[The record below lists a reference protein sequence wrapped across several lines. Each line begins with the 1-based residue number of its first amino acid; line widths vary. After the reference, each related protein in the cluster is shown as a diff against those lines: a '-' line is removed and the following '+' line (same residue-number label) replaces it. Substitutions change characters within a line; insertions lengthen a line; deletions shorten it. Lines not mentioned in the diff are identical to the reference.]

1 MEHQTTTAPSA
12 FLRKMITFA
21 MAMAVVFGVSAP
33 AVSHAATTPS
43 YQAKITAAPTAPIKL
58 APGEKTVVSVTYQN
72 TGATTWSKD
81 SKSYVSMY
89 TYEPKYRNSVFATA
103 AWIAPDQ
110 VTRLP
115 VASVKKSGTVTFKIP
130 VTAPTKVGT
139 YTEVFQLAAEDTAWI
154 KNSLV
159 KITFVVE
166 KPTVRTTSKGTTAT
180 PTPVVAT
187 ESHVARRLI
196 QSAPMEGVVG
206 GQDLVFRVGFK
217 NIGKTTWQTRT
228 IQSVVTHF
236 AENSTSTPV
245 SAFAHSSWVDGIRA
259 RVSVEGTIAPGQLDL
274 IDFTFRAPA
283 RAGHYTAQFQYTV
296 GDSPVDGGLI
306 EIPVTVTTDAPIVSD
321 AVGFGG
327 QVQLPS
333 EPRIRVG
340 VSKVEAP
347 LRVRSVMD
355 YNIVDGSGAVLGT
368 LPANTIATLSYTS
381 STGVY
386 AIAAPGVA
394 FESQTFL
401 RLEPITPGSY
411 FELVDRKDGVTW
423 NKTLNHNTFRDTFE
437 LRYSVANK
445 MTWFINEL
453 PIEQYVAGVAETS
466 ENVPVEFQK
475 ALMIAVRT
483 YAYTA
488 MDAGTKHKDRNYDVD
503 ATYDQVYKGYARE
516 QYFKKVTAAV
526 NATRGQ
532 LVTYNDQA
540 VVTPY
545 YSRSDGRT
553 RDWTE
558 VWGGKAKPWL
568 VSVKAEYDKGKTMWG
583 HGVGMS
589 ATDAMLRAD
598 REGLTYQQLLQY
610 YYTGTTVQTRY
621 Q

>member
-1 MEHQTTTAPSA
+1 M
-12 FLRKMITFA
+12 
-21 MAMAVVFGVSAP
+21 MAVAGFGVFVPAHTVSA
-33 AVSHAATTPS
+33 AATPA
-43 YQAKITAAPTAPIKL
+43 YQAKITAAPSAPIKL
-58 APGEKTVVSVTYQN
+58 APGEKTTVSVTYQN
-72 TGATTWSKD
+72 TGTNTWSKD

-89 TYEPKYRNSVFATA
+89 TYEPKYRNSVFATP

-110 VTRLP
+110 VMRLP
-115 VASVKKSGTVTFKIP
+115 AATVKKSGSTTFKIP
-130 VTAPTKVGT
+130 VIAPTKPGT
-139 YTEVFQLAAEDTAWI
+139 YTETFQLAAEDTAWI
-154 KNSLV
+154 KNSLT
-159 KITFVVE
+159 KITFIVE
-166 KPTVRTTSKGTTAT
+166 KPPAGT
-180 PTPVVAT
+180 PTALPVSTTPAT
-187 ESHVARRLI
+187 EVHAARRLI
-196 QSAPMEGVVG
+196 QSAPLDGILG
-206 GQDLVFRVGFK
+206 GQEVIFRVGFK
-217 NIGKTTWQTRT
+217 NVGKTTWQTRS

-236 AENSTSTPV
+236 AEDATSTAV
-245 SAFAHSSWVDGIRA
+245 SAFAHPSWIDGTRA
-259 RVSVEGTIAPGQLDL
+259 RVSVEGTVAPGQLDL
-274 IDFTFRAPA
+274 IDFVFRAPA
-283 RAGHYTAQFQYTV
+283 RAGHYTAQFQYMV
-296 GDSPVDGGLI
+296 GDSPVEGGLI
-306 EIPVTVTTDAPIVSD
+306 EIPVTVTTDAPLVSE

-327 QVQLPS
+327 QVQLPP

-340 VSKVEAP
+340 VAKVESGSI
-347 LRVRSVMD
+347 RVRSVAD
-355 YNIVDGSGAVLGT
+355 YNIVDGTGAVLGV
-368 LPANTIATLSYTS
+368 LPANTIATLTYTS
-381 STGVY
+381 STDVY
-386 AIAAPGVA
+386 AIKAAGIA
-394 FESQTFL
+394 LESQIFL
-401 RLEPITPGSY
+401 RLEPTVPGSY
-411 FELVDRKDGVTW
+411 FELLDRKDGVTW
-423 NKTLNHNTFRDTFE
+423 NKNLNYNTFRDTFE

-466 ENVPVEFQK
+466 EEVPVEFQK

-589 ATDAMLRAD
+589 ATDAMARAKN
-598 REGLTYQQLLQY
+598 EGLTYQQLLQY
-610 YYTGTTVQTRY
+610 YYVGTTVQTRY

>member
-1 MEHQTTTAPSA
+1 MEFKPAFAPSS
-12 FLRKMITFA
+12 FFRKLTQVLM
-21 MAMAVVFGVSAP
+21 MAVAGFGILAP
-33 AVSHAATTPS
+33 RYDVQAAATPA
-43 YQAKITAAPTAPIKL
+43 YQAKITASPSAPIKL
-58 APGEKTVVSVTYQN
+58 APGEKTTVAVTYQN
-72 TGATTWSKD
+72 TGTTAWSKD
-81 SKSYVSMY
+81 GKTYVSMY
-89 TYEPKYRNSVFATA
+89 TYEPKYRDSIFATP
-103 AWIAPDQ
+103 AWISPDQ
-110 VTRLP
+110 VMRLP
-115 VASVKKSGTVTFKIP
+115 SATVKKSASVTFKIP
-130 VTAPTKVGT
+130 VIAPTKPGT

-154 KNSLV
+154 KNSLT
-159 KITFVVE
+159 KITFIVE
-166 KPTVRTTSKGTTAT
+166 KPVATTTLRSVVTS
-180 PTPVVAT
+180 TPVAL
-187 ESHVARRLI
+187 SHAARRLI
-196 QSAPMEGVVG
+196 QSAPIEGVVG
-206 GQDLVFRVGFK
+206 GQEVVFRVGFK
-217 NIGKTTWQTRT
+217 NVGKTTWQTRAV
-228 IQSVVTHF
+228 QSVVTHL
-236 AENSTSTPV
+236 AEDSTSTPV
-245 SAFAHSSWVDGIRA
+245 SAFAHSSWVDGTRA
-259 RVSVEGTIAPGQLDL
+259 RVSVEGEIAPGQLDL

-296 GDSPVDGGLI
+296 GDVPVEGGLI
-306 EIPVTVTTDAPIVSD
+306 EILVTVTTDAPLVSG
-321 AVGFGG
+321 AVGFDG

-340 VSKVEAP
+340 VAKVENGSI
-347 LRVRSVMD
+347 RVRSISD
-355 YNIVDGSGAVLGT
+355 YNIVDGTGAVLGV

-381 STGVY
+381 STDVY
-386 AIAAPGVA
+386 AITAPNVSLT
-394 FESQTFL
+394 SQTHL
-401 RLEPITPGSY
+401 RLEPTAPGSY
-411 FELVDRKDGVTW
+411 FELPDRKDGVTW
-423 NKTLNHNTFRDTFE
+423 NKTLNYNTYRDTFE

-466 ENVPVEFQK
+466 EEVPVEFQK

-532 LVTYNDQA
+532 LVTYADQV

-568 VSVKAEYDKGKTMWG
+568 VSVTAQYDKGKTMWG

-589 ATDAMLRAD
+589 ATDAMARAKN
-598 REGLTYQQLLQY
+598 EGFTYQQLLQY